1 MGTTKN
7 KRAGGKAT
15 SQGPLILRQKD
26 FDAHLPELKVVDAL
40 RSAFAGLADGRAAQ
54 PPQSWG
60 VVGDEVDIIWYP
72 GILADQKLFGAKL
85 SPYFPSRKT
94 GPKVTAWTVLFST
107 ETGEPTLLCDS
118 FALTTER
125 TAATTA
131 LALQLLVPAGATR
144 LAIIGVGAVGMAH
157 LRYAA
162 AVHDWNHISLFS
174 RKIVQHKAIEKT
186 IGPALRKKIKIAPSA
201 EAAVS
206 DSDVIL
212 LCTSSGT
219 PVIDHRWLR
228 PGQLVTSISTNVA
241 NAHEIAPE
249 AIPGLEVYCD
259 YRATTPSVA
268 GEMKLAAQQHG
279 WSPQSV
285 RGDLP
290 ELIKGKATP
299 PSGQKPIFFRSV
311 GLGIEDI
318 AIASVLLQSR
328 QKNKIAR
335 RGGSSR

>member
-1 MGTTKN
+1 MGTKEIG
-7 KRAGGKAT
+7 RAGGKVPGH
-15 SQGPLILRQKD
+15 GPLILRQKD
-26 FDAHLPELKVVDAL
+26 FDPHLPELKVVNAL
-40 RSAFAGLADGRAAQ
+40 RLAFAGLADGRAAQ

-60 VVGDEVDIIWYP
+60 VVGDEVDVIWYP
-72 GILADQKLFGAKL
+72 GILGDQKLFGAKL

-94 GPKVTAWTVLFST
+94 GPKVTAWTVLFSM

-118 FALTTER
+118 HGLTTER

-131 LALQLLVPAGATR
+131 LALQLLIPGGAKR
-144 LAIIGVGAVGMAH
+144 LAVIGVGAVGMTH

-162 AVHDWNHISLFS
+162 AVHDWSQISLFS
-174 RKIVQHKAIEKT
+174 RKIGENKPVDKGVA
-186 IGPALRKKIKIAPSA
+186 PALRKKIKIAASA

-206 DSDVIL
+206 NSDVIL

-219 PVIDHRWLR
+219 PVIDHRWLQ

-241 NAHEIAPE
+241 NAHEIAAE
-249 AIPGLEVYCD
+249 AIPVLEVYCD

-279 WSPQSV
+279 WSAQSV

-290 ELIKGKATP
+290 ELIKGKATL

-328 QKNKIAR
+328 QKNKIAK

>member
-1 MGTTKN
+1 VETTKN

-15 SQGPLILRQKD
+15 SRGPLILRQKD
-26 FDAHLPELKVVDAL
+26 FDAHLPEMKVVDAL

-131 LALQLLVPAGATR
+131 LALQLLVPAGAKR
-144 LAIIGVGAVGMAH
+144 LAVIGVGVVGMAH

-162 AVHDWNHISLFS
+162 AIHDWNQISLYS
-174 RKIVQHKAIEKT
+174 RKIDQHKSIEKSVA
-186 IGPALRKKIKIAPSA
+186 PALRKKVKIAPSA

-241 NAHEIAPE
+241 NAHEIAAE

-290 ELIKGKATP
+290 EMVKGKATL

-318 AIASVLLQSR
+318 AIASVLLQNR
-328 QKNKIAR
+328 QKNKIAC